1 MSMSDE
7 IISVSEPKV
16 MKSGAGYYVGRDC
29 QVKYTWE
36 DGKTFVGTEPYDRD
50 SGYFST
56 AEIANLYLMEV
67 S

>member
-1 MSMSDE
+1 MSDE
-7 IISVSEPKV
+7 ILSVSEPKV
-16 MKSGAGYYVGRDC
+16 MQSAAGYYVGQSC
-29 QVKYTWE
+29 EVKYTWE
-36 DGKTFVGTEPYDRD
+36 DGETHVQSEPYDRL